1 TFVKPWDERKDVF
14 TGRKNEVWEAAYRT
28 QDGLMT
34 WPFKDKESS
43 YSNFQK
49 LGQAGHFGD
58 PISNDDL
65 LAYKEKLY
73 KTQFPARA
81 EHLYLFLAPDG
92 GDDYLPV
99 TFDRKLFNPYP
110 WEKDKVPTVEEAW
123 LAQEEIWLRREV
135 FHLLQTSLQAMAKF
149 KEEKELRWKDSL
161 AAVAGVP
168 VDGLVKNSPEL
179 TRDTARP
186 RLIPEDLVK
195 KGVKESRLF

>member
-1 TFVKPWDERKDVF
+1 MKLDKEMLLKNQFWIALGGAGVLLLALIAILFLGPAKRAANARTSYEDFKKTLEVKEFKNSSFVKPWDERKDVF

-73 KTQFPARA
+73 KTQLPTKSAD
-81 EHLYLFLAPDG
+81 LYLFLDPDG
-92 GDDYLPV
+92 GDAYL
-99 TFDRKLFNPYP
+99 
-110 WEKDKVPTVEEAW
+110 
-123 LAQEEIWLRREV
+123 
-135 FHLLQTSLQAMAKF
+135 
-149 KEEKELRWKDSL
+149 
-161 AAVAGVP
+161 
-168 VDGLVKNSPEL
+168 
-179 TRDTARP
+179 
-186 RLIPEDLVK
+186 
-195 KGVKESRLF
+195 

>member
-1 TFVKPWDERKDVF
+1 MLLKNQFWIALGGAGVLLLALIAILFLGPAKRAANARTAYEDFKKDLEGKQDFKNSHFVEPWDKRKEVF
-14 TGRKNEVWEAAYRT
+14 TGRKNEVWGAAYRT

-58 PISNDDL
+58 TISNDDL

-73 KTQFPARA
+73 KTQFPTRA
-81 EHLYLFLAPDG
+81 EDLYLFLAPDG
-92 GDDYLPV
+92 GDAYLPV
-99 TFDRKLFNPYP
+99 TFYRKLFNPVP

-135 FHLLQTSLQAMAKF
+135 FHLLQT
-149 KEEKELRWKDSL
+149 
-161 AAVAGVP
+161 
-168 VDGLVKNSPEL
+168 
-179 TRDTARP
+179 
-186 RLIPEDLVK
+186 
-195 KGVKESRLF
+195 